1 MKIDILLT
9 CYNQK
14 EQIIKTLDSL
24 IKQNT
29 KVDYQIIISDDLST
43 DGSYE
48 KLNEYIKKHNNIKL
62 IQPNEK
68 KCVGNNRNNLIKA
81 ITSDYVVFVDGDDPQ
96 PSDFLENIYQE
107 IIKEKKD
114 VYILKEFVEVWSDKK
129 VIKEATKYDNFMFKV
144 YNKNIIK
151 DLVVNPD
158 IEIGEDVEF
167 VIRNYDLLMND
178 YKIINAKYYLNRL
191 DDNVSLTKNQDFL
204 KRFNNEKKLYELI
217 KKYDTNIE
225 LKQRINNK
233 RVELIQLSV
242 LANQKYDLREK
253 IEFKYLG
260 NKFKIS
266 YLLYKI
272 TKKLHLESLYYKLL
286 MKKIGYKI

>member
-1 MKIDILLT
+1 MKLDILLT

-24 IKQNT
+24 INQNT

-48 KLNEYIKKHNNIKL
+48 KLNEYIKKYNNIKL

-107 IIKEKKD
+107 ITKEKKD

-129 VIKEATKYDNFMFKV
+129 VIKEAIKYDNFMFKV

-167 VIRNYDLLMND
+167 AIRNYDILMND

-272 TKKLHLESLYYKLL
+272 TKKLHLKNLYYKLL